1 MKSVSHSH
9 RADHGI
15 MGWINSFYSKLV
27 LGLLVSFL
35 LIGVLLMLLVEQL
48 TIRYQNEIE
57 QKLHLELAAHVVG
70 DDSLLQDGEID
81 KKALKHAFHSMMI
94 LGPSFEFY
102 VLTPEGSVTTYSA
115 EADKIKR
122 KKVDLEPI
130 KQFLAGREMLPILGD
145 DPRSIFRKKIFSAAE
160 IKQNDQLK
168 GYLYII
174 IGGEI
179 YDSTVDLLKSSHII
193 KLSVWGL
200 FAALLFSLLVV
211 LLLFA
216 MLTRPLRRLTAD
228 MKKFRSEGFD
238 KKHLPATEW
247 DEHSADEIQRLGA
260 TFNAMAGTLKQ
271 QYEKVRTTDE
281 LRRELI
287 SYVSHDLRTP
297 LAALQGYLETWQLK
311 QGSLSSEESAELI
324 EVAANNAQQVSRLVE
339 QLFELAH
346 LDAENTSLT
355 MEPVSIAELAQDVLQ
370 KLQLEAQHRG
380 IRLDV
385 NPKDPSMIAMAD
397 TEKLER
403 VFTNLVDN
411 AIRHCSEG
419 DSVHIDIL
427 RSGQRL
433 RIKVSDTGSGITPED
448 IPYIFDPHFRGRETT
463 MKQQKRVSSGQR
475 ANSGLGLAITRRIV
489 ELHGSQISVESEKGE
504 GASFS
509 FDLNSLN

>member
-1 MKSVSHSH
+1 MS
-9 RADHGI
+9 RGADRK
-15 MGWINSFYSKLV
+15 MMSWINSFYSKLV
-27 LGLLVSFL
+27 LGLLASFL
-35 LIGVLLMLLVEQL
+35 LIGLLLILLVEQL
-48 TIRYQNEIE
+48 TIRYQNEVE

-70 DDSLLQDGEID
+70 DDSLLKDGEID
-81 KKALKHAFHSMMI
+81 QQALEHAFHSMMI

-102 VLTPEGSVTTYSA
+102 VLTPEGAVITYSA
-115 EADKIKR
+115 EDDKIKR
-122 KKVDLEPI
+122 KTVDLAPI
-130 KQFLAGREMLPILGD
+130 KQFLSGQEMLPILGD
-145 DPRSIFRKKIFSAAE
+145 DPRSRFRQKIFSVAE
-160 IKQNDQLK
+160 INQDSQLK

-193 KLSVWGL
+193 KLSFWGL
-200 FAALLFSLLVV
+200 FAALLFSLVVV

-216 MLTRPLRRLTAD
+216 MLTRPLRQLTAD

-238 KKHLPATEW
+238 KGVLPASDW
-247 DEHSADEIQRLGA
+247 DENSSDEIQRLGS
-260 TFNAMAGTLKQ
+260 TFNAMASTLKQ

-311 QGSLSSEESAELI
+311 QSTLSTTESSELI
-324 EVAANNAQQVSRLVE
+324 QVAANNAQQVSRLVE

-346 LDAENTSLT
+346 LDAENTQLT

-370 KLQLEAQHRG
+370 KLQLDAQRRG
-380 IRLDV
+380 ISLDV

-397 TEKLER
+397 IEKLER

-411 AIRHCSEG
+411 AIRHCRKG
-419 DSVHIDIL
+419 DSVSIDISRFDQQL
-427 RSGQRL
+427 RV
-433 RIKVSDTGSGITPED
+433 KVSDTGAGIAPED
-448 IPYIFDPHFRGRETT
+448 IPHIFDAHYRGRNTHV
-463 MKQQKRVSSGQR
+463 QQSTSAGNAKSER

-489 ELHGSQISVESEKGE
+489 ELHGSNISVESEQDQGTTF
-504 GASFS
+504 SFS
-509 FDLNSLN
+509 LNGLK

>member
-1 MKSVSHSH
+1 
-9 RADHGI
+9 

-27 LGLLVSFL
+27 LGLLGSFL
-35 LIGVLLMLLVEQL
+35 LIGVLLMALVEQL
-48 TIRYQNEIE
+48 TIRYQNEVE

-70 DDSLLQDGEID
+70 DDSLLKDGEID
-81 KKALKHAFHSMMI
+81 QQALEHAFHSMMI

-102 VLTPEGSVTTYSA
+102 VLTPKGEVTTYSA
-115 EADKIKR
+115 EDEKIKR
-122 KKVDLEPI
+122 KKVDLAPI
-130 KQFLAGREMLPILGD
+130 RQFLSGTEVLPILGD
-145 DPRSIFRKKIFSAAE
+145 DPRSRFRQKIFSVAE

-200 FAALLFSLLVV
+200 FAALLFSLIVV

-216 MLTRPLRRLTAD
+216 MLTRPLRKLTAD

-238 KKHLPATEW
+238 KGVLPSSDW
-247 DEHSADEIQRLGA
+247 DEQSTDEIQRLGA
-260 TFNAMAGTLKQ
+260 TFNAMASTLKQ

-311 QGSLSSEESAELI
+311 QNSLTEDESAELI
-324 EVAANNAQQVSRLVE
+324 RVAANNAQQVSRLVE

-346 LDAENTSLT
+346 LDADNTQLT

-370 KLQLEAQHRG
+370 KLQLDAQQHG

-385 NPKDPSMIAMAD
+385 NPKDPSLIACAD
-397 TEKLER
+397 IEKLER

-419 DSVHIDIL
+419 DSVGIDISRQGEQL
-427 RSGQRL
+427 Q
-433 RIKVSDTGSGITPED
+433 VSVTDTGSGISPED
-448 IPYIFDPHFRGRETT
+448 IPHIFEAHYRGRTPDNQEQRG
-463 MKQQKRVSSGQR
+463 KHER
-475 ANSGLGLAITRRIV
+475 ANSGLGLAITRRII
-489 ELHGSQISVESEKGE
+489 ELHGSAIAVESEPGKGT
-504 GASFS
+504 SFS
-509 FDLNSLN
+509 FCLNSLK